1 MHESVPD
8 NSVNIAAL
16 DKVQTRRVWLTG
28 ILVVLVS
35 LTVLASALALLFQ
48 AAVQREAANLSAYVD
63 AQTTL
68 IRAVA
73 RIDRNYAV
81 TGEPMSLPARRLLDA
96 RRSFAAATD
105 ESRQIELLVVRERD
119 GLRTIEVGTP
129 ASDAGSPR
137 GLLLAQ
143 ALAGEGGQFR
153 GRDGQGHWVLMAA
166 RSLPEMGAAVLAVR
180 EVSDFA
186 PPYLRAAAITCLAT
200 FLLAGAAA
208 IYVGSA
214 GRRMQRQLLASEAM
228 LRSLFEGS
236 PDAIFILND
245 RLEVVDCNKAATT
258 MTGFPRE
265 AFIGRTT
272 DQARP
277 VYQPNGERTDKLLR
291 EALGFARSGRRMLTE
306 ISVERVGGKRLT
318 VELSAAQI
326 QVDRK
331 TRFVINWR
339 DITTRKKTTEELR
352 QAEES
357 LSRQREELAHAARVS
372 AIGEM
377 AAGIAHEINQ
387 PLTAVAT
394 YSDAAQR
401 MLDDDATPR
410 HTLGETLGKIGTQ
423 ARRAAEVIERMRK
436 FTRRDSDKLVQAD
449 LVEILREVIRLIET
463 DCQRAGVALDVELPD
478 YPLHVRVDRVQI
490 QQVLLNMIRNAVEA
504 TQAAGADEAVQVRT
518 SLLRDRRIEVAVDDA
533 GSGVADHD
541 VEKLFDP
548 FFTTKSSGMGM
559 GLSISHAIVEAHK
572 GQLAY
577 RPSRRGGAV
586 FYFWLRLEDTGREA
600 A

>member
-1 MHESVPD
+1 MPD
-8 NSVNIAAL
+8 NPVNTAAL
-16 DKVQTRRVWLTG
+16 QNAQSRRVWLTG
-28 ILVVLVS
+28 SLVVLIS

-48 AAVQREAANLSAYVD
+48 AAIQREAANLSAYVD

-68 IRAVA
+68 VRAVA

-81 TGEPMSLPARRLLDA
+81 TGEPLSLPARRLLEA
-96 RRSFAAATD
+96 RRSFAAASD

-119 GLRTIEVGTP
+119 GLRTIEVGQTP
-129 ASDAGSPR
+129 DDSNSPR
-137 GLLLAQ
+137 GQLLAQ
-143 ALAGEGGQFR
+143 ALAGQGGHFK
-153 GRDGQGHWVLMAA
+153 GRDASGHWVLMAA
-166 RSLPEMGAAVLAVR
+166 RAVPEMGAAVLAVR
-180 EVSDFA
+180 EVSDIA
-186 PPYLRAAAITCLAT
+186 PPYLRAAAIAALVT

-208 IYVGSA
+208 IYVGA
-214 GRRMQRQLLASEAM
+214 TGRHMQRQLRASEAM
-228 LRSLFEGS
+228 LRSLFDGS
-236 PDAIFILND
+236 PDALFILND
-245 RLEVVDCNKAATT
+245 ALVVIDCNKAATT
-258 MTGFPRE
+258 LSGFPRE

-272 DQARP
+272 DQAKP
-277 VYQPNGERTDKLLR
+277 VFQPNGERTDKLLR

-326 QVDRK
+326 NVGHK
-331 TRFVINWR
+331 TRFVISWR
-339 DITTRKKTTEELR
+339 DITTRKKTTEDLR

-410 HTLGETLGKIGTQ
+410 ETLRETLGKIGNQ
-423 ARRAAEVIERMRK
+423 ARRAADVIERMRK
-436 FTRRDSDKLVQAD
+436 FTRRDSDELVSAD

-478 YPLHVRVDRVQI
+478 YPLMVRVDRVQM
-490 QQVLLNMIRNAVEA
+490 QQVLLNLVRNAVEA
-504 TQAAGADEAVQVRT
+504 TQAAASDQAVQVRT

-559 GLSISHAIVEAHK
+559 GLSISHAIVEAHQ

>member
-1 MHESVPD
+1 M
-8 NSVNIAAL
+8 NTAAL
-16 DKVQTRRVWLTG
+16 HGAQSRRVWLTG
-28 ILVVLVS
+28 SLVVLIS
-35 LTVLASALALLFQ
+35 LTVLGSALALLFQ
-48 AAVQREAANLSAYVD
+48 AAIQREAANLAAYVD

-68 IRAVA
+68 MRAVA

-81 TGEPMSLPARRLLDA
+81 TGDPLSLPARRLLEA
-96 RRSFAAATD
+96 RRSFAAASD

-119 GLRTIEVGTP
+119 GLRTIEVGRTP
-129 ASDAGSPR
+129 SDADSPR
-137 GLLLAQ
+137 GQLLAT
-143 ALAGEGGQFR
+143 ALAGNGGQFQ
-153 GRDGQGHWVLMAA
+153 GRDAAGRWVLMAA
-166 RSLPEMGAAVLAVR
+166 RSMPEMGAAVLAVR
-180 EVSDFA
+180 EVADFA
-186 PPYLRAAAITCLAT
+186 PPYLRAAAIAALVT

-208 IYVGSA
+208 IYVGA
-214 GRRMQRQLLASEAM
+214 TGRHMQRQLLASEAM
-228 LRSLFEGS
+228 LRSLFNGS

-245 RLEVVDCNKAATT
+245 RLEVIDCNTAATT
-258 MTGFPRE
+258 MSGFPRE
-265 AFIGRTT
+265 AFIGLTT
-272 DQARP
+272 DQAKP

-291 EALGFARSGRRMLTE
+291 DALAFARSGRRMLTE
-306 ISVERVGGKRLT
+306 MSVERAGGRRLT
-318 VELSAAQI
+318 VELSASQI
-326 QVDRK
+326 KVDRHN
-331 TRFVINWR
+331 RFVISWR

-352 QAEES
+352 VAEES

-401 MLDDDATPR
+401 MLDEDATPPGMLR
-410 HTLGETLGKIGTQ
+410 ETLGKIAAQ
-423 ARRAAEVIERMRK
+423 AQRAADVIERMRK
-436 FTRRDSDKLVQAD
+436 FTRRDSDELVSAD
-449 LVEILREVIRLIET
+449 LVEVLREVVRLIET

-490 QQVLLNMIRNAVEA
+490 QQVLLNLIRNAVEA
-504 TQAAGADEAVQVRT
+504 TQAAKSDAAVQVRT
-518 SLLRDRRIEVAVDDA
+518 SLLPDRRIEVAVDDA
-533 GSGVADHD
+533 GSGVADAD
-541 VEKLFDP
+541 VERLFDP

-559 GLSISHAIVEAHK
+559 GLSISHAIVDAHR

-586 FYFWLRLEDTGREA
+586 FYFWLRLEDKGREA